1 MKKMIVRISLSIL
14 LWLFFTCGNKNE
26 AVKIEQIAGITNIHN
41 PATPLHPNK
50 AVSFV
55 EELTVGGDDEAGES
69 LLSQPKGFVV
79 DDDENIYASDWSD
92 QDIKVFDN
100 NGNFIRTIGSKGSG
114 PGEFQ
119 IIGSIAL
126 LPDRRLMVMDFDA
139 RRTSIFE
146 HDGQFL
152 NSYQW
157 QTPLFFILFTT
168 DSCYTTT
175 EVFYEHERKLFVKT
189 FDFAGKELVSFGEFK
204 AEQTEM
210 TKLGDFWV
218 SIPRPFAPHSIF
230 AGDQKNRW
238 LYHCDNSNYLIEVY
252 DSTGKLLRNIDRPFE
267 PVPFNN
273 EDKQKFLERKRNVPG
288 SRFEEIFR
296 NITFPNYKTI
306 SEELLVDDQS
316 TLWIRTHEVKQEH
329 GKNLI
334 AYDLF
339 NQNGFYEARV
349 WIHLSPRLFFKGKMY
364 TIETEKETDLR
375 MIKRYRLIWS
385 DGK

>member
-152 NSYQW
+152 NSYQ
-157 QTPLFFILFTT
+157 
-168 DSCYTTT
+168 
-175 EVFYEHERKLFVKT
+175 
-189 FDFAGKELVSFGEFK
+189 
-204 AEQTEM
+204 
-210 TKLGDFWV
+210 
-218 SIPRPFAPHSIF
+218 
-230 AGDQKNRW
+230 
-238 LYHCDNSNYLIEVY
+238 
-252 DSTGKLLRNIDRPFE
+252 
-267 PVPFNN
+267 
-273 EDKQKFLERKRNVPG
+273 
-288 SRFEEIFR
+288 
-296 NITFPNYKTI
+296 
-306 SEELLVDDQS
+306 
-316 TLWIRTHEVKQEH
+316 
-329 GKNLI
+329 
-334 AYDLF
+334 
-339 NQNGFYEARV
+339 
-349 WIHLSPRLFFKGKMY
+349 
-364 TIETEKETDLR
+364 
-375 MIKRYRLIWS
+375 
-385 DGK
+385 